1 MHMQTESESTLVPLV
16 SSGSDQTAE
25 EIFEIAVRLVMEVGL
40 AAAEEFLHSRS
51 LGKSIALKALC
62 QTAAIEKKPR

>member
-1 MHMQTESESTLVPLV
+1 MHKQTESESTRAPLAT
-16 SSGSDQTAE
+16 SRSDQTAE
-25 EIFEIAVRLVMEVGL
+25 EIIEIAVRLVMEVGL